1 MKLKH
6 LFSLTLLLLFG
17 GTVMAKKVTADLS
30 QGVLRGGNATW
41 TQVNYAKASAVSTTQ
56 ALVFDAEGKA
66 KIELS
71 AIIASDKVTYDEE
84 KHSITSTGEIG
95 SYMEIQFDKA
105 YDFSNVESGK
115 VTFTGDD
122 IGSHLEFVGSGHDGF
137 WASKYAPLFAGEIA
151 KGNYQAVTGIK
162 LYFETT
168 YENDGVTVADENKG
182 TMTLTGISLTAKPAK
197 LIDGHDTP
205 IEKLT
210 HYVLDKDGTFKAGSP
225 IATYYNNT
233 TTDIIIGDGEGNQDE
248 YIDLDGYDELRIYTD
263 DELARVFFYY
273 EENNEKKSLTNLYVN
288 NNILWTSN
296 THEKA
301 FYNKGDGYYYA
312 KIADIKEKLNG
323 HAKVIGAKS
332 LNKDATASK
341 IIVYKADPDYDF
353 VLTGQYS
360 PKVPLEPLYTSDA
373 RAVDCTGFTGD
384 DVEIYSQNP
393 NCIFVA
399 KKEGVLKRS
408 NNIAVNNTISNFVLT
423 DGQSLKVPT
432 ILTATNATYT
442 RNMTTTYGTVVLPYE
457 VKANSNVTF
466 FTIYAMDANSITL
479 TEAPTLAAGT
489 PAIIKKLTSE
499 ENVTLA
505 ASGVEVSGTIS
516 NPTGAVTMYGSY
528 TQGTKVT
535 DENAY
540 YIYNNK
546 FYRRA
551 QQTAE
556 VTDPHFICNAF
567 RAYFVP
573 GLGEGGSADV
583 LSLRVLPAE
592 PTAVEA
598 TAVNALNSIQ
608 EIYNTAGVRLP
619 ELRKGVNI
627 VRLADGKTITVT
639 VK

>member
-1 MKLKH
+1 MYVDIPQIT
-6 LFSLTLLLLFG
+6 SLT
-17 GTVMAKKVTADLS
+17 
-30 QGVLRGGNATW
+30 
-41 TQVNYAKASAVSTTQ
+41 
-56 ALVFDAEGKA
+56 FDAEGKA
-66 KIELS
+66 TIDLN
-71 AIIASDKVTYDEE
+71 KVEITGTATYDYDT
-84 KHSITSTGEIG
+84 HTITSDGKTD
-95 SYMEIQFDKA
+95 SYVEFVFDRA
-105 YDFSNVESGK
+105 YDFTNMISGIIQYK
-115 VTFTGDD
+115 GTDLGNSLV
-122 IGSHLEFVGSGHDGF
+122 FVNSGHDGF
-137 WASKYAPLFAGEIA
+137 YSSRLNPLFADEIA
-151 KGNYQAVTGIK
+151 KGNYKAVTGFRYY
-162 LYFETT
+162 LGTT
-168 YENDGVTVADENKG
+168 AGSMTFTDITFTANK
-182 TMTLTGISLTAKPAK
+182 MS
-197 LIDGHDTP
+197 LIDGKNIP
-205 IEKLT
+205 IESLT
-210 HYVLDKDGTFKAGSP
+210 NYNVAADGTVTAGSP
-225 IATYYNNT
+225 LGTNYGT
-233 TTDIIIGDGEGNQDE
+233 ETDLFFGDGSGNMDNFVN
-248 YIDLDGYDELRIYTD
+248 IDGYDELRIYSEDNLRVFLFSEEPQAGTSAKNCNAHSINTTATD
-263 DELARVFFYY
+263 DYFKYNA
-273 EENNEKKSLTNLYVN
+273 EEK
-288 NNILWTSN
+288 
-296 THEKA
+296 
-301 FYNKGDGYYYA
+301 YYYA
-312 KIADIKEKLNG
+312 KVEDIKANNAG
-323 HAKVIGAKS
+323 QAKVITVKS
-332 LNKDATASK
+332 SGYGIKATVSK

-360 PKVPLEPLYTSDA
+360 PDFSLDPLYTSDA

-384 DVEIYSQNP
+384 DVNIYSQNP

-399 KKEGVLKRS
+399 KNEGVLNGS

-432 ILTATNATYT
+432 TLTATNATYT

-457 VKANSNVTF
+457 VTANSDVTF
-466 FTIYAMDANSITL
+466 FTISAMDENSITL

-573 GLGEGGSADV
+573 KDEGVVLSSV

-627 VRLADGKTITVT
+627 VRLANGKTITVT

>member
-1 MKLKH
+1 M
-6 LFSLTLLLLFG
+6 
-17 GTVMAKKVTADLS
+17 
-30 QGVLRGGNATW
+30 
-41 TQVNYAKASAVSTTQ
+41 
-56 ALVFDAEGKA
+56 
-66 KIELS
+66 
-71 AIIASDKVTYDEE
+71 TYDEE

-95 SYMEIQFDKA
+95 SYIEIQFDKA
-105 YDFSNVESGK
+105 YDFSNVESGT

-122 IGSHLEFVGSGHDGF
+122 IGSHLEFVGSGHGGF
-137 WASKYAPLFAGEIA
+137 WGSKYTPSFAGEIA
-151 KGNYQAVTGIK
+151 KGNYKAVTGIK

-168 YENDGVTVADENKG
+168 YGADGVTVADENKG
-182 TMTLTGISLTAKPAK
+182 TMSLTGISLTAKPTK

-205 IEKLT
+205 IENLT
-210 HYVLDKDGTFKAGSP
+210 HYVLDAEGNFKVGSP
-225 IATYYNNT
+225 IATYYDNT
-233 TTDIIIGDGEGNQDE
+233 TTAIIIGDGDGTPDE

-263 DELARVFFYY
+263 DAGARVWFYY
-273 EENNEKKSLTNLYVN
+273 EENNEKKNLTKLQVN
-288 NNILWTSN
+288 NLEQWASN

-301 FYNKGDGYYYA
+301 FYNEGDGYYYA

-332 LNKDATASK
+332 SADGATVSK

-360 PKVPLEPLYTSDA
+360 PNVSLESLYKSDA

-384 DVEIYSQNP
+384 DVNIYSRNP

-399 KKEGVLKRS
+399 KKEGVLNGS

-432 ILTATNATYT
+432 TLTATNATYT

-457 VKANSNVTF
+457 VKADDNVKF
-466 FTIYAMDANSITL
+466 FTISAMDANSITL

-489 PAIIKKLTSE
+489 PAIIKKLTSA

-535 DENAY
+535 DDNAY

-573 GLGEGGSADV
+573 QLGEGGCADTF
-583 LSLRVLPAE
+583 SLRELPAE

-598 TAVNALNSIQ
+598 TAVDALNSIQ
-608 EIYNTAGVRLP
+608 EVYNTAGVRLP
-619 ELRKGVNI
+619 ELQKGVNI
-627 VRLADGKTITVT
+627 VRLANGKTITVT
-639 VK
+639 VNK